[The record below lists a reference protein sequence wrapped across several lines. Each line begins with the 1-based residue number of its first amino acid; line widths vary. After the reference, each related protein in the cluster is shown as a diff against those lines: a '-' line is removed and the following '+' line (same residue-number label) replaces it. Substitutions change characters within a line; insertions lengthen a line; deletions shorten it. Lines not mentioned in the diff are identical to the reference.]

1 MANAFLSQLGI
12 AHPIILAPMAGGAGT
27 PELIAAVS
35 NAGGLGSWGGA
46 YSTPQQIL
54 DAAKQIRA
62 LTSQPFAINLFAG
75 GYEPHRVV
83 DPVAML
89 DLLGRVHG
97 ELGLPPPTLPPNP
110 SSPFADQVAA
120 VIEAR
125 PAVFSFT
132 FGIPDAAV
140 LARLRNAG
148 ILISGTATT
157 VEEGRALEAAG
168 VDNVVAQGE
177 EAGAHRG
184 TFLARFENSMVPL
197 RDLTRALLAA
207 VSIPVVASGGLMSG
221 RDIAQVLGLGAV
233 AGQLGT
239 AFLPCPEC
247 GAPPV
252 YKHAVMHA
260 AADTTVV
267 TRAFSGR
274 PARGLR
280 NRFIDLAREDAI
292 LPFGQQNDLTRPM
305 RGAAGKQGKADYL
318 SLWAGRGVTRARA
331 MPAAE
336 LVRTLVA
343 EIAGA

>member
-1 MANAFLSQLGI
+1 MSDFLRRLGI

-27 PELIAAVS
+27 PQLVAAVS

-62 LTSQPFAINLFAG
+62 LTGKPFAINLFAG
-75 GYEPHRVV
+75 GYEPERRV
-83 DPVAML
+83 DPAPML
-89 DLLGRVHG
+89 EILSRVHD
-97 ELGLPPPTLPPNP
+97 ELKLPPPVLPPNP
-110 SSPFADQVAA
+110 QSPFADQLAA

-132 FGIPDAAV
+132 FGIPDQDA
-140 LARLRNAG
+140 LARLRKAG
-148 ILISGTATT
+148 IRTSGTATT
-157 VEEGRALEAAG
+157 VDEGKALEAAG
-168 VDNVVAQGE
+168 IESIVAQGE

-184 TFLARFENSMVPL
+184 TFLASFNASMTPL
-197 RDLTRALLAA
+197 RALMRGLRD
-207 VSIPVVASGGLMSG
+207 VVKTPVVASGGLMDG
-221 RDIAQVLGLGAV
+221 QDIAEMLKLGAV
-233 AGQLGT
+233 AAQLGT

-247 GAPPV
+247 GAPQA
-252 YKHAVMHA
+252 YKDAVLNA
-260 AADTTVV
+260 KADTTTV

-280 NRFIDLAREDAI
+280 NAFIDAVPESAI

-305 RGAAGKQGKADYL
+305 RGEAGKKGVADYL
-318 SLWAGRGVTRARA
+318 SLWAGRGVTRARQ

-336 LVRTLVA
+336 LVKALVA
-343 EIAGA
+343 EIAAA